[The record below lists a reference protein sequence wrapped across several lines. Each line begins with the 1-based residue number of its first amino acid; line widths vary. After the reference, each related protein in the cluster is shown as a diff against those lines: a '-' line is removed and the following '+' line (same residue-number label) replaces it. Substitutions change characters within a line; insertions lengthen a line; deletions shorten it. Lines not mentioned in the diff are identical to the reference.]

1 MGYEMSQRPE
11 NFNGLF
17 IGELH
22 TEDCGI
28 GAAIQGNSNVLIGKQ
43 TSIRTGIAVL
53 KFDNLDEMQFLNELK
68 QYFVDPSHEQLTG
81 LIKDLKDKENLS
93 EQEVKLSI
101 FDRGLNFAKDVSRD
115 LIVQGIVAY
124 FTT

>member
-1 MGYEMSQRPE
+1 MTQRPE
-11 NFNGLF
+11 GFSGLH

-28 GAAIQGNSNVLIGKQ
+28 GTAIQGNSNVNIGKQ

-53 KFDNLDEMQFLNELK
+53 RFDNLNDLQFINELK
-68 QYFVDPSHEQLTG
+68 KYFINPSHEQLNG
-81 LIKDLKDKENLS
+81 LIEDLRSKKVIS
-93 EQEVKLSI
+93 EQDVKLSI
-101 FDRGLNFAKDVSRD
+101 FDKGLNFAKDVSRD

-124 FTT
+124 FNS